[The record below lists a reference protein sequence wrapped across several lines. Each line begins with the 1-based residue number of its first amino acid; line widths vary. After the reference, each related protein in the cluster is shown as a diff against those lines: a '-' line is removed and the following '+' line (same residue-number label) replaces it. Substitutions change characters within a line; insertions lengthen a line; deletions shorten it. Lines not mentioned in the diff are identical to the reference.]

1 MWQTSAQGAVTGSG
15 ERSRG
20 RVFQS
25 LTAPA
30 LQRHCLQFLALA
42 QAFVVILSGGF
53 AKFLYIDVVLG
64 GPSDHLPYLAPAVVL
79 AIALH
84 YFYKQLRLHQI
95 DALMSPT
102 IGFGRIWAGLAL
114 AFMALLGGMYLL
126 KVADFYSR
134 GWFLTWFALSAVAL
148 VLVRWAF
155 MRGMQSLVQT
165 GQLTRHFAV
174 LGTQEYI
181 DALKVE
187 IERDAPRAIVSGM
200 CLGDLNAPTHLSD
213 LEVIGQLQAAMRAG
227 AFDKVVIAL
236 PAIDKARI
244 RVALRRLAP
253 FAPEILL
260 CTDLQSLPVPVHGS
274 KAIGNLRADVASP
287 VPAAEQD
294 RLEKRLF
301 DVSVAAIGLVLAA
314 PLLLL
319 VALAIK
325 LDSRGPVF
333 FRQRRYGRNSRVFR
347 IFKFRTMTV
356 TEDGDQ
362 IVQAAANDARVTRV
376 GRLLRATSVDELP
389 QLINVLLGQMSM
401 VGPRPHALAHEER
414 FEEDFDL
421 FSRRRRVLPGI
432 TGWAQVNGFRG
443 ETRTPE
449 DVEKR
454 MDYDLYYI
462 DNWSIW
468 FDMEIIVRTLV
479 TVARGAY

>member
-1 MWQTSAQGAVTGSG
+1 MWQTSAHGAVAASG
-15 ERSRG
+15 GRSRG
-20 RVFQS
+20 RYFRS

-30 LQRHCLQFLALA
+30 LQRHCLQFLAFV
-42 QAFVVILSGGF
+42 QALVVILAGGA
-53 AKFLYIDVVLG
+53 AKLLYIDIALG
-64 GPSDHLPYLAPAVVL
+64 TTQENLPYLAPALVL
-79 AIALH
+79 AVALH
-84 YFYKQLRLHQI
+84 YFYKQMRLHEI
-95 DALMSPT
+95 DALMGPT
-102 IGFGRIWAGLAL
+102 IGFGRIWAGLVL
-114 AFMALLGGMYLL
+114 AFMLLLGGLYLL

-134 GWFLTWFALSAVAL
+134 GWFLTWFALSAIAL

-155 MRGMQSLVQT
+155 MRGLQLLVQT
-165 GQLTRHFAV
+165 GELTRNFAV

-187 IERDAPRAIVSGM
+187 IAKDAPHAIVSGLR
-200 CLGDLNAPTHLSD
+200 LGEVNAPTHLED
-213 LEVIGQLQAAMRAG
+213 LEVIRQLQAAIQAG

-236 PAIDKARI
+236 PAYDKARI

-274 KAIGNLRADVASP
+274 KSIGSIRADVASP

-301 DVSVAAIGLVLAA
+301 DVFVAAIGLVLTA

-333 FRQRRYGRNSRVFR
+333 FRQRRYGRNNAVFK

-356 TEDGDQ
+356 AEDGDRV
-362 IVQAAANDARVTRV
+362 VQAARNDARVTRV
-376 GRLLRATSVDELP
+376 GRLLRATSIDEIP
-389 QLINVLLGQMSM
+389 QLFNVLLGQMSM

-443 ETRTPE
+443 ETKAPE
-449 DVEKR
+449 DVERR

>member
-1 MWQTSAQGAVTGSG
+1 MWQTPVHGVVVASG
-15 ERSRG
+15 ERSQTKFIRS
-20 RVFQS
+20 FS
-25 LTAPA
+25 TPA

-42 QAFVVILSGGF
+42 QAATVILAGGA
-53 AKFLYIDVVLG
+53 AKLLYINIALG
-64 GPSDHLPYLAPAVVL
+64 TQQDDLPYLAPAVVL

-84 YFYKQLRLHQI
+84 YFYKQIRLHEI
-95 DALMSPT
+95 DALMGPT
-102 IGFGRIWAGLAL
+102 IGFGRIWAGLVL
-114 AFMALLGGMYLL
+114 AFMVLLGGMYLL

-134 GWFLTWFALSAVAL
+134 GWFLTWFAMSAVGL

-155 MRGMQSLVQT
+155 MQGMQSLVRT
-165 GQLTRHFAV
+165 GRLTLHYAV
-174 LGTQEYI
+174 LGTREYVE
-181 DALKVE
+181 ALKVE
-187 IERDAPRAIVSGM
+187 IAKDAPHAVVTGLS
-200 CLGDLNAPTHLSD
+200 LGDVNAPTHLED
-213 LEVIGQLQAAMRAG
+213 LEVIRQLQAAMQAG
-227 AFDKVVIAL
+227 AFDKVVIGL

-244 RVALRRLAP
+244 RVALRRIAP

-274 KAIGNLRADVASP
+274 KAIGNVRADVASP
-287 VPAAEQD
+287 IPAAEQD

-301 DVSVAAIGLVLAA
+301 DIFAGAIGLVLAA

-319 VALAIK
+319 VAVAIK

-333 FRQRRYGRNSRVFR
+333 FRQRRYGRNNDVFR

-356 TEDGDQ
+356 AEDGDQ
-362 IVQAAANDARVTRV
+362 VVQAARNDVRVTRI
-376 GRLLRATSVDELP
+376 GRLLRASSLDEVP
-389 QLINVLLGQMSM
+389 QLINVLLGQMSI

-443 ETRTPE
+443 ETKTPA

-454 MDYDLYYI
+454 MDYDLFYI

-479 TVARGAY
+479 TVGRGAY

>member
-1 MWQTSAQGAVTGSG
+1 MRQTSTQGAVAPSG
-15 ERSRG
+15 GRSQG
-20 RVFQS
+20 RLFQS

-30 LQRHCLQFLALA
+30 LQRHCLQLLALT
-42 QAFVVILSGGF
+42 QAAVVTLAGGA
-53 AKFLYIDVVLG
+53 AKALYIDVALG
-64 GPSDHLPYLAPAVVL
+64 APQDNLPYLAPAVVL

-84 YFYKQLRLHQI
+84 YFYKQMRLHDI
-95 DALMSPT
+95 EALLTPT
-102 IGFGRIWAGLAL
+102 VGFGRIWAGLAL
-114 AFMALLGGMYLL
+114 AFMMLLGGMYLL

-134 GWFLTWFALSAVAL
+134 GWFLTWFMLSAVAL

-155 MRGMQSLVQT
+155 MRGMQSLVRT
-165 GQLTRHFAV
+165 GQFTRHFAV

-187 IERDAPRAIVSGM
+187 IAKDAPHAIVSGM
-200 CLGDLNAPTHLSD
+200 CLGDVNAPTHLED
-213 LEVIGQLQAAMRAG
+213 LEVIRQLQTAMQAG

-236 PAIDKARI
+236 PSIDRARI

-260 CTDLQSLPVPVHGS
+260 CTDLHSLPVPVHGS
-274 KAIGNLRADVASP
+274 RAIGSFRADVASP
-287 VPAAEQD
+287 VPAAEKD

-301 DVSVAAIGLVLAA
+301 DVVVAAIGLMAVA

-333 FRQRRYGRNSRVFR
+333 FRQRRYGRNNRVFR
-347 IFKFRTMTV
+347 IFKFRTMSV
-356 TEDGDQ
+356 AEDGERV
-362 IVQAAANDARVTRV
+362 VQAALNDARVTRI
-376 GRLLRATSVDELP
+376 GRLLRATSIDEIP
-389 QLINVLLGQMSM
+389 QLINVLLGDMSI

-443 ETRTPE
+443 ETKTPE
-449 DVEKR
+449 DVERR
-454 MDYDLYYI
+454 MDYDLFYI

-479 TVARGAY
+479 TVGRGAY

>member
-1 MWQTSAQGAVTGSG
+1 MWQTPVHGVVVASGGQSQTKFVRSFSTPAV
-15 ERSRG
+15 
-20 RVFQS
+20 
-25 LTAPA
+25 
-30 LQRHCLQFLALA
+30 QRHCLQFLALA
-42 QAFVVILSGGF
+42 QAATAILAGGA
-53 AKFLYIDVVLG
+53 AKLLYINIALG
-64 GPSDHLPYLAPAVVL
+64 TQQDDLPYLAPAVVL

-84 YFYKQLRLHQI
+84 YFYKQMRLHEI
-95 DALMSPT
+95 DALMGPT
-102 IGFGRIWAGLAL
+102 IGFGRIWAGLIL
-114 AFMALLGGMYLL
+114 AFMMLLGGMYLL
-126 KVADFYSR
+126 KLADFYSR

-148 VLVRWAF
+148 VMVRWAF
-155 MRGMQSLVQT
+155 MQGMQSLVRT
-165 GQLTRHFAV
+165 GRLTLHYAV
-174 LGTQEYI
+174 LGTREYVE
-181 DALKVE
+181 ALKVE
-187 IERDAPRAIVSGM
+187 IAKDAPHTVVTGM
-200 CLGDLNAPTHLSD
+200 SLGDVDGPTHLED
-213 LEVIGQLQAAMRAG
+213 LEVIRQLQAAMQAG
-227 AFDKVVIAL
+227 AFDKVIIAL
-236 PAIDKARI
+236 PAMDKARI

-294 RLEKRLF
+294 RLEKRIF
-301 DVSVAAIGLVLAA
+301 DVLAGAVGLVLAA

-319 VALAIK
+319 IAVAIK

-333 FRQRRYGRNSRVFR
+333 FRQRRYGRNNEVFR

-356 TEDGDQ
+356 AEDGALV
-362 IVQAAANDARVTRV
+362 VQAARDDVRVTRI
-376 GRLLRATSVDELP
+376 GRLLRSSSLDEVP
-389 QLINVLLGQMSM
+389 QLINVLLGQMSI

-443 ETRTPE
+443 ETKTPE

-454 MDYDLYYI
+454 MDYDLFYI

-479 TVARGAY
+479 TVGRGAY

>member
-1 MWQTSAQGAVTGSG
+1 MWQTSAQGLVTAPR
-15 ERSRG
+15 ERSHG
-20 RVFQS
+20 RLLQS

-30 LQRHCLQFLALA
+30 LQRLCLQFLALA
-42 QAFVVILSGGF
+42 QAIVVILAGGV
-53 AKFLYIDVVLG
+53 AKFLYINVALG
-64 GPSDHLPYLAPAVVL
+64 IQQDNLPYLAPAVVL

-84 YFYKQLRLHQI
+84 YFYKQMRLHEI
-95 DALMSPT
+95 DALMGPT
-102 IGFGRIWAGLAL
+102 IDFGRIWAGLVL
-114 AFMALLGGMYLL
+114 AFMVLLGGMYLL

-134 GWFLTWFALSAVAL
+134 GWFLTWFLLSAVAL

-155 MRGMQSLVQT
+155 MRRMRSLVET
-165 GQLTRHFAV
+165 GRTTRHFAV
-174 LGTQEYI
+174 LGTQQYI
-181 DALKVE
+181 DALHDE
-187 IERDAPRAIVSGM
+187 IAKDAPHAIVTGLR
-200 CLGDLNAPTHLSD
+200 LGDVNAPTHLED
-213 LEVIGQLQAAMRAG
+213 LEVIRQLQAAIQAG
-227 AFDKVVIAL
+227 AFDQVVIAL

-260 CTDLQSLPVPVHGS
+260 CTDLESLPVPVHGS
-274 KAIGNLRADVASP
+274 KAIGSIRADVASP

-301 DVSVAAIGLVLAA
+301 DIFAAAIGLVLVA

-319 VALAIK
+319 VAAAIK

-333 FRQRRYGRNSRVFR
+333 FRQRRYGRNNRVFR

-356 TEDGDQ
+356 AEDGDWV
-362 IVQAAANDARVTRV
+362 VQASLNDPRVTRI
-376 GRLLRATSVDELP
+376 GRLLRATSIDELP
-389 QLINVLLGQMSM
+389 QLFNVLLGHMSM

-432 TGWAQVNGFRG
+432 TGWAQVSGFRG
-443 ETRTPE
+443 ETKTPE

-454 MDYDLYYI
+454 MDYDLFYI
-462 DNWSIW
+462 DNWCIW
-468 FDMEIIVRTLV
+468 FDIEIIVRTIV
-479 TVARGAY
+479 TIGRRAY

>member
-1 MWQTSAQGAVTGSG
+1 MWQTPVHGVVVASG
-15 ERSRG
+15 GRSQTKFVRT
-20 RVFQS
+20 FS
-25 LTAPA
+25 APA

-42 QAFVVILSGGF
+42 QAATVVLAGGA
-53 AKFLYIDVVLG
+53 AKLLYINIALG
-64 GPSDHLPYLAPAVVL
+64 TPQDNLPYLAPAVVL

-84 YFYKQLRLHQI
+84 YFYKQIRLHEI
-95 DALMSPT
+95 DALMGPT
-102 IGFGRIWAGLAL
+102 IGFGRIWAGLIL
-114 AFMALLGGMYLL
+114 AFMMLLGGMYLL

-134 GWFLTWFALSAVAL
+134 GWFLTWFAMSAVAL

-155 MRGMQSLVQT
+155 MHGMQSLVRT
-165 GQLTRHFAV
+165 GRLTRHFAV
-174 LGTQEYI
+174 LGTPEYVE
-181 DALKVE
+181 ALKVE
-187 IERDAPRAIVSGM
+187 IAKDAPHAVVTGLS
-200 CLGDLNAPTHLSD
+200 LGEVNAPTHLKD
-213 LEVIGQLQAAMRAG
+213 LEVIRELQSAMQAG
-227 AFDKVVIAL
+227 AFDKVIIAL
-236 PAIDKARI
+236 PALDKARI

-253 FAPEILL
+253 FAQEILL

-274 KAIGNLRADVASP
+274 MAIGNLRADVASP

-294 RLEKRLF
+294 RLEKRIF
-301 DVSVAAIGLVLAA
+301 DVFAGAIGLVLAT

-319 VALAIK
+319 VAVAIK

-333 FRQRRYGRNSRVFR
+333 FRQRRYGRNNEVFR

-356 TEDGDQ
+356 AEDGDKV
-362 IVQAAANDARVTRV
+362 VQAALNDVRVTRI
-376 GRLLRATSVDELP
+376 GRLLRATSLDEIP
-389 QLINVLLGQMSM
+389 QLINVLLGQMSL

-443 ETRTPE
+443 ETKTPE

-454 MDYDLYYI
+454 MDYDLFYI

-479 TVARGAY
+479 TVGRGAY

>member
-1 MWQTSAQGAVTGSG
+1 MWQTSIQGVVSPEG

-20 RVFQS
+20 RLARS
-25 LTAPA
+25 LVSSA
-30 LQRHCLQFLALA
+30 LLRHCLQFVALT
-42 QAFVVILSGGF
+42 QAAVVILAGGA
-53 AKFLYIDVVLG
+53 AKILYLDIALG
-64 GPSDHLPYLAPAVVL
+64 SSQENLAYLAPAVVL

-84 YFYKQLRLHQI
+84 YFYKQMRLHEI
-95 DALMSPT
+95 DALMGPT

-114 AFMALLGGMYLL
+114 AFMLLLGGMYLL

-134 GWFLTWFALSAVAL
+134 AWFLIWFALCAVAI
-148 VLVRWAF
+148 VLLRWAF
-155 MRGMQSLVQT
+155 MQGLQSLART

-174 LGTQEYI
+174 LGTREYI
-181 DALKVE
+181 DAVALE
-187 IERDAPRAIVSGM
+187 IEKDTTRPIVTGM
-200 CLGDLNAPTHLSD
+200 CLGDVNTGNHLTD
-213 LEVIGQLQAAMRAG
+213 LEVIRELQAAMQAG

-244 RVALRRLAP
+244 RLALRRLAP
-253 FAPEILL
+253 LAPEILL
-260 CTDLQSLPVPVHGS
+260 CTDLHALPIPVHGAR
-274 KAIGNLRADVASP
+274 AIGNLRADVASP

-301 DVSVAAIGLVLAA
+301 DVFVAAIGLLLVS
-314 PLLLL
+314 PLLVL

-333 FRQRRYGRNSRVFR
+333 FRQRRYGRNNRIFR

-356 TEDGDQ
+356 AEDGDQ
-362 IVQAAANDARVTRV
+362 VIQAARNDVRVTRI
-376 GRLLRATSVDELP
+376 GRILRSTSIDEIP
-389 QLINVLLGQMSM
+389 QLINVLLGQMSV
-401 VGPRPHALAHEER
+401 VGPRPHALAHEDR

-432 TGWAQVNGFRG
+432 TGWAQVNKCRG
-443 ETRTPE
+443 ETKTPE

-454 MDYDLYYI
+454 MDYDLFYI

-468 FDMEIIVRTLV
+468 FDMEIIVRTLL
-479 TVARGAY
+479 TFRRGAY